1 MIDQRRLSA
10 VKEIGSFNMTIDDND
25 SDDGGR
31 VPEFGKYKH
40 VPDI

>member
-10 VKEIGSFNMTIDDND
+10 VKEIGSFNLPDDD
-25 SDDGGR
+25 KEDDG
-31 VPEFGKYKH
+31 VPEFGKYKN